1 MKLTNK
7 IASATLVTA
16 LVFAAQTG
24 FAADRKGVQINGVVN
39 QTTVANGTN
48 TIALGR
54 GAKASASIGA
64 IHDGTTVNG
73 VVNQTTVAN
82 NTNTIALG
90 RDAKACTEI
99 GSIGSNPACD

>member
-1 MKLTNK
+1 MKLMHK
-7 IASATLVTA
+7 VASAALVTA
-16 LVFAAQTG
+16 LVVGSQASFAQQ
-24 FAADRKGVQINGVVN
+24 RQGVQINGVVN
-39 QTTVANGTN
+39 QTTVANRTN

-54 GAKASASIGA
+54 GASAKASIGA

-82 NTNTIALG
+82 RTNTIALG
-90 RDAKACTEI
+90 RDAEACTEI